1 MLVQDPRNASAS
13 AAPAA
18 AAPAPGQIARGGE
31 RPAPGTVTQLFFDA
45 ARRYDRAD
53 AMLHKQGGRW
63 TPIAHRAVLER
74 VRRVSLGLRDLG
86 LAPGDRVALLCE
98 NRPEW
103 AIADYGCLTG
113 RLADVPIYPTLPPEQ
128 LPHILN
134 DSGASA
140 IFVSTPAQAA
150 KVAAVRAECP
160 ALRLVIG
167 IDAGAT
173 DGCDLTMAELET
185 RGAALEAARGAEWE
199 RDALAVRPDDLAT
212 LIYTS
217 GTTGAPKGVMLTHD
231 NFHANVMASRRSVP
245 FSGDDVALSFL
256 PLSHIFERMG
266 DYMYWSTGT
275 AIAYVPSIDDVPVAL
290 QEVKPTMAMSVPR
303 LYEKMHAR
311 VLDNAKAGGP
321 MKWRIFQWATRV
333 ADRWAD
339 EKLAGRTPA
348 GPLAWQYALAQKLV
362 FSKLQERTGGRM
374 RYFVSGGGPL
384 SAEINK
390 FFYAAGLTILE
401 GYGLTETSPV
411 ISVNAPAA
419 FRIGTVGR
427 VIDGVEVRIAPYAE
441 AQAGDGLILTR
452 GPSVMRGY
460 YNNPDA
466 TRDAVDADGWFN
478 TGDIGRL
485 EDGFLRITDRAKDII
500 VTAGGKNIAP
510 QPIENAVKSS
520 PFVSQAVV
528 IGDRRKF
535 PLILI
540 VPNWETLEPWAGTHG
555 LTWRTRTELL
565 AHPDAHAKMENE
577 VRAKFA
583 GLARFETPKKIV
595 LLEHEF
601 SIERGELTPTLKVK
615 RRVIDR
621 TYRDVIAA
629 AYADSAHMTAGSD

>member
-1 MLVQDPRNASAS
+1 MLVQDQRTTSAAS
-13 AAPAA
+13 APAA
-18 AAPAPGQIARGGE
+18 GAAGAGLIARGGD

-45 ARRYDRAD
+45 VRRYDRAD
-53 AMLHKQGGRW
+53 AMLYKHDGRW

-74 VRRVSLGLRDLG
+74 VRRVSLGIRDLG

-103 AIADYGCLTG
+103 AIADYACLTA
-113 RLADVPIYPTLPPEQ
+113 RLASVPIYPTLPAEQ
-128 LPHILN
+128 LPHIVN
-134 DSGASA
+134 DSGAAA
-140 IFVSTPAQAA
+140 IFVSTAMQAA
-150 KVAAVRAECP
+150 KVAAVRDACP

-167 IDAGAT
+167 IDAGVA
-173 DGCDLTMAELET
+173 DGCDLTMADVEA
-185 RGAALEAARGAEWE
+185 RGAALEAACGAAWE
-199 RDALAVRPDDLAT
+199 HDALAVKPDDLAT

-245 FSGDDVALSFL
+245 FGGDDVALSFL

-275 AIAYVPSIDDVPVAL
+275 TIAYVASIDDVPIAL
-290 QEVKPTMAMSVPR
+290 QEVRPTMAMSVPR

-311 VLDNAKAGGP
+311 VLENAKSGGA

-339 EKLAGRTPA
+339 QKLAGRTPRGA
-348 GPLAWQYALAQKLV
+348 LAVQYALAQRLV

-390 FFYAAGLTILE
+390 FFFAAGLVILE

-411 ISVNAPAA
+411 VAVNAPAA

-427 VIDGVEVRIAPYAE
+427 VIDGVEVRIAPYAD
-441 AQAGDGLILTR
+441 AQPGDGLILTR

-466 TRDAVDADGWFN
+466 TREAIDADSWFN

-535 PLILI
+535 PVIVI
-540 VPNWETLEPWAGTHG
+540 VPNWDTLEPWARTHG
-555 LTWRTRTELL
+555 VTWGTRGDLL
-565 AHPDAHAKMENE
+565 AHPDARGKIESE
-577 VRAKFA
+577 VQGKFA

-595 LLEHEF
+595 LLEHDF

-621 TYRDVIAA
+621 AYKDVIDA
-629 AYADSAHMTAGSD
+629 AYTESAHMTAGSD